1 MHCEKRVL
9 AFASLA
15 EAITG
20 LIALIDPL
28 IIARLLFNAE
38 IAGVGV
44 IITRIAGASLL
55 GLGVSCWPGP
65 LFAKQVS
72 KTLLGMLIYNFI
84 VTFYF
89 GYLGITGK
97 WVGLLLW
104 PAIVLHALL
113 SFLLCLGLFTSKRT
127 PFS

>member
-1 MHCEKRVL
+1 MYNKKRVL

-20 LIALIDPL
+20 LIALIDPVIL
-28 IIARLLFNAE
+28 VKLLFDTE
-38 IAGVGV
+38 IAEVGI

-65 LFAKQVS
+65 FFVKQVS
-72 KTLLGMLIYNFI
+72 KTLLGMLIYSFI

-104 PAIVLHALL
+104 PAILLHAFLT
-113 SFLLCLGLFTSKRT
+113 FLLCLGLYTSKRS

>member
-1 MHCEKRVL
+1 MYSEKRVL

-20 LIALIDPL
+20 LIALIDPVIL
-28 IIARLLFNAE
+28 VKLLFDAE
-38 IAGVGV
+38 IADVGI

-55 GLGVSCWPGP
+55 GLGISCWPGP
-65 LFAKQVS
+65 LFSKQVS
-72 KTLLGMLIYNFI
+72 MTLLGMLIYSLI
-84 VTFYF
+84 VTVYF
-89 GYLGITGK
+89 GHLGITGK

-104 PAIVLHALL
+104 PAILFHAFLT
-113 SFLLCLGLFTSKRT
+113 FLLCLELCTSKRS